1 MIEIKTTIENELP
14 KYFFLIVKAGSW

>member
-14 KYFFLIVKAGSW
+14 KYFFLIVKAGS